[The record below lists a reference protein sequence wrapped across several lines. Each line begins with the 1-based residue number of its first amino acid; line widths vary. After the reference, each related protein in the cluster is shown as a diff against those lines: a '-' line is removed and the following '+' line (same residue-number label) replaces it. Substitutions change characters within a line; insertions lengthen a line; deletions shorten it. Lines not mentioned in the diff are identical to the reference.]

1 MERIKGAIFDLDG
14 TLLDSMNVWE
24 RIDID
29 FLAKRG
35 LAVPEDYIEAVT
47 PLGFYDAA
55 VYTIGRFQLKET
67 PQALI
72 EEWSAMAAYAYG
84 NTVSLKPHAKAYLT
98 QLRQRGV
105 RLAVATALSEE
116 LYVPALKNNGIY
128 GWFDAFTTLNECGGR
143 KGEPKIYRR
152 AAKKL
157 GLDPSDC
164 AVFEDILEGIEG
176 ANAGGFIT
184 VGVADFYS
192 RSDRERILE
201 KADYYIDCF
210 SDLLEKP

>member
-35 LAVPEDYIEAVT
+35 FTVPADYIAAVT

-55 VYTIGRFQLKET
+55 VYTIERFRLNET

-72 EEWSAMAAYAYG
+72 EEWSGMAAFAYG
-84 NTVSLKPHAKAYLT
+84 NTVPLKPYAKAYLS
-98 QLRQRGV
+98 QLRQKGV
-105 RLAVATALSEE
+105 RLAVATALTEE
-116 LYVPALKNNGIY
+116 LYAPALKNNGVY
-128 GWFDAFTTLNECGGR
+128 GWFDAFTTLSECGGR
-143 KGEPKIYRR
+143 KGEPKIYLA

-157 GLDPSDC
+157 GLAPSDC
-164 AVFEDILEGIEG
+164 VVFEDILEGIEG
-176 ANAGGFIT
+176 ASAGGFIT

-192 RSDRERILE
+192 LADKGRIAA
-201 KADYYIDCF
+201 KASRYIDGF
-210 SDLLEKP
+210 SDLLEQA

>member
-1 MERIKGAIFDLDG
+1 MERIKGTIFDLDG

-35 LAVPEDYIEAVT
+35 LTVPQDYIAAVT

-55 VYTIGRFQLKET
+55 VYTIERFQLNET

-72 EEWSAMAAYAYG
+72 EEWSEMAAFAYG
-84 NTVSLKPHAKAYLT
+84 NTVPLKPNAKAYLS
-98 QLRQRGV
+98 QLKQKGV
-105 RLAVATALSEE
+105 RLAVATALTEE

-128 GWFDAFTTLNECGGR
+128 GWFDAFTTLDECGGR
-143 KGEPKIYRR
+143 KGEPEIYLA

-157 GLDPSDC
+157 GLAPSEC

-192 RSDRERILE
+192 LADKGRIAA
-201 KADYYIDCF
+201 KAVHYIDGF
-210 SDLLEKP
+210 SDLLKQA

>member
-72 EEWSAMAAYAYG
+72 GEWSAMAAYAYG

-143 KGEPKIYRR
+143 EGEPKIY
-152 AAKKL
+152 
-157 GLDPSDC
+157 C